1 MENKKI
7 LVSGVK
13 PTGRP
18 HIGNYFGAIK
28 QFVDLQN
35 GYDSFIFVAEYHAL
49 TSERLQKNP
58 SILKSNTIDLV
69 KDYIAVGIDP
79 LKTVLY
85 KQSDIPETTELAWIF
100 NCLIT
105 VPYLQRAHAY
115 KDAKAKNKNL
125 NVGTFDYPVLMAA
138 DILIMDADI
147 VPVGKDQKQ
156 HLEITRDIADK
167 FNMLYGKTFTLPE
180 VKILKEV
187 EIVKGTD
194 GQKMSKSYGNTIP
207 LFGSKDEI
215 ARAVMGIVTDSSG
228 KYPKN
233 VYEIHKILKPKK
245 EIDLLYKNNVGNYKV
260 LKEALIEDLDSMI
273 SPMREKRS
281 KITDEEVKTILEKGG
296 RRARERSKSK
306 IEEVRKKIGVFF

>member
-1 MENKKI
+1 M
-7 LVSGVK
+7 LL
-13 PTGRP
+13 
-18 HIGNYFGAIK
+18 
-28 QFVDLQN
+28 LQ
-35 GYDSFIFVAEYHAL
+35 
-49 TSERLQKNP
+49 
-58 SILKSNTIDLV
+58 

-85 KQSDIPETTELAWIF
+85 KQSDIPETTELVWIF

-167 FNMLYGKTFTLPE
+167 FNLLYGKTFTLPE

-215 ARAVMGIVTDSSG
+215 AKAVMGIVTDSSG